1 MIQLRPH
8 ASFQQRAAFA
18 VQRFA
23 VQRLALL
30 GLVALLQAT
39 AMPASAEETDPNPQT
54 VQLALAAV
62 SESPASLQLAQRL
75 APTSLAQD
83 QVQQQL
89 LQSLHAIL
97 HEHPEVRKA
106 HAALES
112 AGHDTNTARGAR
124 WPSFKV
130 GTSTGDAQ
138 LRNSRQGYTTVNAEV
153 RMSLLD
159 GGAIGAGI
167 RSAEFQEAAQTNVLF
182 GTQQNVLLE
191 ALTAMQELRRQESKS
206 AIAAES
212 ARIIGQLA
220 HIEERRAELGAVG
233 RNDLRQAASR
243 QASALAQRFA
253 IESLR
258 VEALARFTRYF
269 GFTPAQG
276 DLPDLLVPRPWMP
289 SNEGSALQA
298 AEAQSPELQE
308 IGQQIERARAE
319 IERSKAQR
327 FPTLAAVV
335 AHNRDPKGVLLAD
348 GTRYGVELN
357 WNFGNGFELRDRIL
371 KAINELQAQEAQ
383 QESVRRQIRETAA
396 TAWGRA
402 QTGQQREDQLGDAV
416 REARAA
422 FEGRRRLLEV
432 GRGSL
437 AQVLDAQL
445 DMQRLML
452 EQADAIYDQHINEL
466 RLVRTTGQLLPQQRS
481 EQWLHQLFA
490 QHSTA
495 DPASPI
501 PAAPST
507 PTAPTPLKQKP
518 QAAAM
523 ASAHRTQPDP
533 NVPRLQLRLDA
544 QLHLPS
550 ESYPITTTARW

>member
-1 MIQLRPH
+1 MIKLRPLRLRH
-8 ASFQQRAAFA
+8 HPTGLALQG
-18 VQRFA
+18 
-23 VQRLALL
+23 LALL
-30 GLVALLQAT
+30 GFATLLQAT
-39 AMPASAEETDPNPQT
+39 CFPAAAEDASPQP
-54 VQLALAAV
+54 VQLAAA
-62 SESPASLQLAQRL
+62 ADALGGLTLAQRL
-75 APTSLAQD
+75 TPSSLAND

-89 LQSLHAIL
+89 LDSLYATL
-97 HEHPEVRKA
+97 NEHPDVRKA
-106 HAALES
+106 RAALES

-124 WPSFKV
+124 WPSLKI

-167 RSAEFQEAAQTNVLF
+167 RSAEFQEAAQNNVLF

-191 ALTAMQELRRQESKS
+191 ALTAMQELRRLETKS

-258 VEALARFTRYF
+258 MDALARFTRYF
-269 GFTPAQG
+269 GFTPEHG
-276 DLPDLLVPRPWMP
+276 GLPDLLVPRPWMP
-289 SNEGSALQA
+289 SNESSALKA
-298 AEAQSPELQE
+298 AEVQSPELQE
-308 IGQQIERARAE
+308 IDQQIERARAK

-335 AHNRDPKGVLLAD
+335 AHNRDPKGVLFAD

-357 WNFGNGFELRDRIL
+357 WNFGNGFEMRDRIL

-383 QESVRRQIRETAA
+383 QEAVRRQIRETASA
-396 TAWGRA
+396 AWGRA
-402 QTGQQREDQLGDAV
+402 QTGQQREGQLGDAV

-452 EQADAIYDQHINEL
+452 EEADAIYDQHINEL
-466 RLVRTTGQLLPQQRS
+466 RLIRTTGQLLPQQRP

-490 QHSTA
+490 QQSTA
-495 DPASPI
+495 NPRFETPAI
-501 PAAPST
+501 PNT
-507 PTAPTPLKQKP
+507 PAAPTPLKKKP
-518 QAAAM
+518 EAAAM
-523 ASAHRTQPDP
+523 ASAINPP
-533 NVPRLQLRLDA
+533 VPRLQLRLDA
-544 QLHLPS
+544 QLHVPD
-550 ESYPITTTARW
+550 ESYPITTTAQW